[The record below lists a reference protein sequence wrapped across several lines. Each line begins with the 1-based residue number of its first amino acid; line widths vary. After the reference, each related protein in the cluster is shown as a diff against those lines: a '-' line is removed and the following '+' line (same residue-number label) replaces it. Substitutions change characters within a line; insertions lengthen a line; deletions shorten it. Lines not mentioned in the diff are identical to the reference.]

1 MTPDFETFKA
11 RWYTKYDV
19 AINDPHLMDRGY
31 LAVAALRDGW
41 NEAAAASEQRIAD
54 VTTALGVLRDLMSIE
69 EQAGSW
75 TDRQA
80 RDAWDARVTKAHRAA
95 CEAMDAFFGSD
106 VSEVMF
112 WSVSSAYCALPA
124 KAFTAGQT
132 RSVEETNAMLR
143 HCLEF
148 NAKSHFETKARLEQR
163 IAELEAEHG
172 PGKCVCAEPALD
184 AMEKYDARVA
194 ELEAALGRVQDA
206 RDHIAF
212 NIGRARLDFGDVDL
226 YDEILNGLDAAL
238 AVPTS
243 VPSVQR
249 QEGERE

>member
-41 NEAAAASEQRIAD
+41 NEAAAAS
-54 VTTALGVLRDLMSIE
+54 
-69 EQAGSW
+69 
-75 TDRQA
+75 
-80 RDAWDARVTKAHRAA
+80 
-95 CEAMDAFFGSD
+95 
-106 VSEVMF
+106 
-112 WSVSSAYCALPA
+112 
-124 KAFTAGQT
+124 
-132 RSVEETNAMLR
+132 
-143 HCLEF
+143 
-148 NAKSHFETKARLEQR
+148 EQR